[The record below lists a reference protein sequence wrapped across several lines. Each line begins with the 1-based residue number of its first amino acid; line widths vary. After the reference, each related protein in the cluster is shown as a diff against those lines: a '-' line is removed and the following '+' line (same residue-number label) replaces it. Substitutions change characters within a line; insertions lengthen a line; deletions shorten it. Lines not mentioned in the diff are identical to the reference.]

1 MPVKIVSDSDNE
13 LLKAKHDPITQVAA
27 EEFHPSGKRIQ
38 DREEFRAS
46 LKKEWE
52 EPDGYL
58 FRSEVYCPRCGM
70 EMIDEML
77 DKGQVG
83 PPGPVDDPDYVTDS
97 EVIPQPLLSLES
109 GAETCAN
116 CGDPIEKEAIVPGE
130 YTPEDEQF
138 MKEMKIW
145 GSLKGLVDTVQP
157 HNPLLQPPDPETATF
172 FKESEGDGPHCP
184 HCGSSD
190 YGLMPTD
197 FETAKCNAC
206 GKNWNHGIVKGI
218 NDPKTAAEPGPEGF
232 PPLQRELD
240 YSGWSTIGNLN
251 KYLTQLYNAWL
262 NKEIT
267 REEYEAEHYL
277 ANAAYNA
284 AKAAWVDPEYRE
296 LAKTIDSS
304 AARHDVDFMKS
315 IGISSSKTATEKSFG
330 TGTPIGGAPGAPVQ
344 NDPNQPRWTAP
355 TPPKPAQTNP
365 QTNSK
370 ALPSS
375 APDQQ
380 QAKPTG
386 TEQQQVK
393 QVVNDLAKDNPQV
406 NRAEMEDVVEKVQD
420 KMSALDSEVKIY
432 DSTDMLPPRT
442 ELRKHLDPTLI
453 DESTKPPRPLKK
465 GADWTGE
472 DEPEGEVTDM
482 GTLYGKPLG
491 GPKADD
497 SVKDRL
503 EYLRSKLRA
512 ENISTSELLELQ
524 ELADHI
530 EPGDVELL
538 EAAGVPE
545 NEETSSEPI
554 IGKPAFAG
562 PGIPHINLKCKLCG
576 VTSDELNRTDI
587 AMGNRFSKPSIHGA
601 EGLMHRHFGYSH
613 WDTPFGPEGYEDVTR
628 AKPFRPTKGDK
639 DFMKSLGI
647 KSSKIAADA
656 EGWWRST
663 QNTERRN
670 VADKLGIDKY
680 WSHFTWDSL
689 PEEIKQKVNV
699 TLPELERKTQIEKA
713 WEGPAHVSERDQQIR
728 EAWNAPAHTAAG
740 KDWDPLVAKK
750 LYDEGAAAAKQG
762 NWDVAHSS
770 LVQSLVHNPYNGQA
784 NFLLGI
790 VFAQM
795 GENKAAIQQL
805 EQALRTDPKE
815 RYAYHSMVMQM
826 DRDGDLE
833 SLEPEVKNFLL
844 DNMVSKAAAAKIAV
858 PIEEGNLV
866 CPHCK
871 CDKTKPVEDSEAE
884 GVNLVECMNC
894 GVFFSK

>member
-1 MPVKIVSDSDNE
+1 VSAVPVKIVSDSDNE
-13 LLKAKHDPITQVAA
+13 LLKAKQDPITQVAA

-97 EVIPQPLLSLES
+97 GVIPQPLLSLES

-116 CGDPIEKEAIVPGE
+116 CGDPIEKEPIVPGE

-172 FKESEGDGPHCP
+172 FKEGEEDG
-184 HCGSSD
+184 
-190 YGLMPTD
+190 
-197 FETAKCNAC
+197 F
-206 GKNWNHGIVKGI
+206 
-218 NDPKTAAEPGPEGF
+218 
-232 PPLQRELD
+232 
-240 YSGWSTIGNLN
+240 
-251 KYLTQLYNAWL
+251 
-262 NKEIT
+262 
-267 REEYEAEHYL
+267 
-277 ANAAYNA
+277 
-284 AKAAWVDPEYRE
+284 
-296 LAKTIDSS
+296 
-304 AARHDVDFMKS
+304 
-315 IGISSSKTATEKSFG
+315 KTATEKSFG

-406 NRAEMEDVVEKVQD
+406 NRAEMEDVAEKVQD

-442 ELRKHLDPTLI
+442 ELRKHLDPTLV

-465 GADWTGE
+465 GAGVGEE

-491 GPKADD
+491 GTKAND

-503 EYLRSKLRA
+503 EYLRGELRA
-512 ENISTSELLELQ
+512 ERISTSELLELQ
-524 ELADHI
+524 ELADYI

-545 NEETSSEPI
+545 TTESPVI
-554 IGKPAFAG
+554 VGRPAFAG
-562 PGIPHINLKCKLCG
+562 PGVPHVTLKCKLCG

-587 AMGNRFSKPSIHGA
+587 AMGNKYSKPSLHGA
-601 EGLMHRHFGYSH
+601 EGLMRRHFGYSH

-689 PEEIKQKVNV
+689 PKEIKQKVNV

-728 EAWNAPAHTAAG
+728 EAWDATPHMAAG
-740 KDWDPLVAKK
+740 KDWDPNLAKK
-750 LYDEGAAAAKQG
+750 YYDDGADAAKQG
-762 NWDVAHSS
+762 NWDVARNF
-770 LVQSLVHNPYNGQA
+770 LTQSLVHNPYNGKA

-790 VFAQM
+790 VFAQT
-795 GENKAAIQQL
+795 GESKAAIQQL
-805 EQALRTDPKE
+805 EQALRANPKE

-826 DRDGDLE
+826 DRDGDLD

-844 DNMVSKAAAAKIAV
+844 DKMVSKQAGAKVSV

-884 GVNLVECMNC
+884 GVNLVEGMNC